1 MIEDGSP
8 VLGEPFQLP
17 EVPARDSGRLEFVER
32 KVVGVD
38 ATVCALEAVVVDLFE
53 PNHNR
58 ITDARSVD
66 RGDFA
71 DIVEPEG
78 LRALDPH
85 HVTAGD
91 RHRFVG
97 TKSTL
102 SVSPGLSL
110 EVCCVTQCRPDQLG
124 SCPSPCQ
131 HPTSGVLPALLPTN
145 METPALELD
154 LPDPEQDDIS
164 TMEFLARLEEAWAVC
179 DKFDLQTEIWRGK
192 ILKAV
197 RDREKRGGEGRGA
210 GFLQWLREREISK
223 TRAYGLIQL
232 AESAQEM
239 LGEGVLEEASVNQFS
254 KRAFME
260 TTQAAPEVQLM
271 ISEAANEG
279 QEITRKQVR
288 RLTDEFMAATSPLLP
303 EEIRQRTQ
311 ENLLP
316 SKVVA
321 PLVRE
326 LSKLPEP
333 QQEDLRKVLRDE
345 PELDRIKDVTHTA
358 RWITKATES
367 SIAVRAFQQGEL
379 DLEKAMQEAQRLD
392 ALGLLADAV
401 GQAQSLE
408 SAVLKLHT
416 SWRRLGGL
424 QERLWVESGSST
436 PYLRDVLSALQ
447 SLSGATFRVSLGELA
462 GGKRVRLQL
471 VEESPDQLDPPPI
484 P

>member
-1 MIEDGSP
+1 M
-8 VLGEPFQLP
+8 
-17 EVPARDSGRLEFVER
+17 
-32 KVVGVD
+32 
-38 ATVCALEAVVVDLFE
+38 
-53 PNHNR
+53 
-58 ITDARSVD
+58 
-66 RGDFA
+66 
-71 DIVEPEG
+71 
-78 LRALDPH
+78 
-85 HVTAGD
+85 
-91 RHRFVG
+91 
-97 TKSTL
+97 
-102 SVSPGLSL
+102 
-110 EVCCVTQCRPDQLG
+110 
-124 SCPSPCQ
+124 
-131 HPTSGVLPALLPTN
+131 
-145 METPALELD
+145 LELD

-164 TMEFLARLEEAWAVC
+164 TMEFLAKLEEAWTIC
-179 DKFDLQTEIWRGK
+179 DKFDLQTEIWRGR

-210 GFLQWLREREISK
+210 GFLQWLREQEISK

-232 AESAQEM
+232 AESAEQM
-239 LGEGVLEEASVNQFS
+239 LGDGVLEPTSVNQFS

-260 TTQAAPEVQLM
+260 TSLAEPEVQLM

-288 RLTDEFMAATSPLLP
+288 RLADEFTAATSPLLP
-303 EEIRQRTQ
+303 EEIRERTQ
-311 ENLLP
+311 QNLLP
-316 SKVVA
+316 PKAVA

-326 LSKLPEP
+326 LAKLPEP

-367 SIAVRAFQQGEL
+367 GEAVRAFQQGEL

-401 GQAQSLE
+401 GQAHALE

-447 SLSGATFRVSLGELA
+447 SLSGATMRVSLGELA

-471 VEESPDQLDPPPI
+471 VEESPDQLEPPVL
-484 P
+484 

>member
-1 MIEDGSP
+1 M
-8 VLGEPFQLP
+8 
-17 EVPARDSGRLEFVER
+17 
-32 KVVGVD
+32 
-38 ATVCALEAVVVDLFE
+38 
-53 PNHNR
+53 
-58 ITDARSVD
+58 
-66 RGDFA
+66 
-71 DIVEPEG
+71 
-78 LRALDPH
+78 
-85 HVTAGD
+85 
-91 RHRFVG
+91 
-97 TKSTL
+97 
-102 SVSPGLSL
+102 
-110 EVCCVTQCRPDQLG
+110 
-124 SCPSPCQ
+124 
-131 HPTSGVLPALLPTN
+131 
-145 METPALELD
+145 LELD

-164 TMEFLARLEEAWAVC
+164 TMEFLARLEEAWTVC
-179 DKFDLQTEIWRGK
+179 DKFDLQTEIWRGR

-232 AESAQEM
+232 AESAEQM
-239 LGEGVLEEASVNQFS
+239 LGEGVLEPSSVNQFS

-260 TTQAAPEVQLM
+260 TSLAEPEVQLM

-288 RLTDEFMAATSPLLP
+288 RLADEFTAATSPLLP
-303 EEIRQRTQ
+303 EEIRERTQ
-311 ENLLP
+311 QNLLP
-316 SKVVA
+316 PKAVA

-367 SIAVRAFQQGEL
+367 GEAVRAFQQGEL

-401 GQAQSLE
+401 GQAHALE

-436 PYLRDVLSALQ
+436 PYLRDVLTALQ
-447 SLSGATFRVSLGELA
+447 SLSGATMRVSLGELA

-471 VEESPDQLDPPPI
+471 VEESPDQLDPPVL
-484 P
+484 

>member
-1 MIEDGSP
+1 M
-8 VLGEPFQLP
+8 
-17 EVPARDSGRLEFVER
+17 
-32 KVVGVD
+32 
-38 ATVCALEAVVVDLFE
+38 
-53 PNHNR
+53 
-58 ITDARSVD
+58 
-66 RGDFA
+66 
-71 DIVEPEG
+71 
-78 LRALDPH
+78 
-85 HVTAGD
+85 
-91 RHRFVG
+91 
-97 TKSTL
+97 
-102 SVSPGLSL
+102 
-110 EVCCVTQCRPDQLG
+110 
-124 SCPSPCQ
+124 
-131 HPTSGVLPALLPTN
+131 LPTN
-145 METPALELD
+145 LETPVLELD
-154 LPDPEQDDIS
+154 LPDPDQDDIS
-164 TMEFLARLEEAWAVC
+164 TMEFLARLEQAWAVC

-239 LGEGVLEEASVNQFS
+239 LGEGVLEETSVNQFS

-260 TTQAAPEVQLM
+260 TAQAAPEVQMM

-288 RLTDEFMAATSPLLP
+288 RLSDEFMASTSPLLP

-316 SKVVA
+316 PKVVA

-326 LSKLPEP
+326 LAKLPEP
-333 QQEDLRKVLRDE
+333 QQDDLRKVLREE

-367 SIAVRAFQQGEL
+367 SVAVRAFQQGEL

-436 PYLRDVLSALQ
+436 PYLRDVLSALK
-447 SLSGATFRVSLGELA
+447 SLSGATLRVSLGELA

-471 VEESPDQLDPPPI
+471 VEDSPDQLEPPPI

>member
-1 MIEDGSP
+1 M
-8 VLGEPFQLP
+8 
-17 EVPARDSGRLEFVER
+17 
-32 KVVGVD
+32 
-38 ATVCALEAVVVDLFE
+38 
-53 PNHNR
+53 
-58 ITDARSVD
+58 
-66 RGDFA
+66 
-71 DIVEPEG
+71 
-78 LRALDPH
+78 
-85 HVTAGD
+85 
-91 RHRFVG
+91 
-97 TKSTL
+97 
-102 SVSPGLSL
+102 
-110 EVCCVTQCRPDQLG
+110 
-124 SCPSPCQ
+124 
-131 HPTSGVLPALLPTN
+131 
-145 METPALELD
+145 LELD

-179 DKFDLQTEIWRGK
+179 DKFDLQTEIWRGR

-232 AESAQEM
+232 AESAEQM
-239 LGEGVLEEASVNQFS
+239 LEDGVLEPTSVNQFS

-260 TTQAAPEVQLM
+260 TSLAEPEVQLM

-288 RLTDEFMAATSPLLP
+288 RLSDEFMAATSPLLP
-303 EEIRQRTQ
+303 EEIRERTQ
-311 ENLLP
+311 QNLLP
-316 SKVVA
+316 PKVVA
-321 PLVRE
+321 PLVKE
-326 LSKLPEP
+326 LAKLPEL
-333 QQEDLRKVLRDE
+333 QQDDLRKVLRDE

-367 SIAVRAFQQGEL
+367 GESVRAFQQGEL

-401 GQAQSLE
+401 GQAHALE

-447 SLSGATFRVSLGELA
+447 SLSGPTMRVSLGELA

-471 VEESPDQLDPPPI
+471 VEESPDQLEPPTL
-484 P
+484 

>member
-1 MIEDGSP
+1 
-8 VLGEPFQLP
+8 
-17 EVPARDSGRLEFVER
+17 
-32 KVVGVD
+32 
-38 ATVCALEAVVVDLFE
+38 
-53 PNHNR
+53 
-58 ITDARSVD
+58 
-66 RGDFA
+66 
-71 DIVEPEG
+71 
-78 LRALDPH
+78 
-85 HVTAGD
+85 
-91 RHRFVG
+91 
-97 TKSTL
+97 
-102 SVSPGLSL
+102 
-110 EVCCVTQCRPDQLG
+110 
-124 SCPSPCQ
+124 
-131 HPTSGVLPALLPTN
+131 LLPTN
-145 METPALELD
+145 LETPVLELD
-154 LPDPEQDDIS
+154 LPDPDQDDIS
-164 TMEFLARLEEAWAVC
+164 TMEFLARLEQAWAVC

-239 LGEGVLEEASVNQFS
+239 LGEGVLEETSVNQFS

-260 TTQAAPEVQLM
+260 TAQAAPEVQMM

-288 RLTDEFMAATSPLLP
+288 RLSDEFMASTSPLLP

-316 SKVVA
+316 PKVVA

-326 LSKLPEP
+326 LAKLPEP
-333 QQEDLRKVLRDE
+333 QQDDLRKVLREE

-367 SIAVRAFQQGEL
+367 SVAVRAFQQGEL

-447 SLSGATFRVSLGELA
+447 SLSGATLRVSLGELA

-471 VEESPDQLDPPPI
+471 VEESPDQLEPPPI